1 MILEILVLAAA
12 GLAAGFVN
20 AIAGAGSL
28 LTLPALI
35 FTGLDAGAANAT
47 NRIAVLFNNLSAI
60 VAFRRGGLSAR
71 SLALPLLL
79 PTAVSGAAGAWAATL
94 LTDRELRLAIAVAMV
109 VFLVLTFV
117 PRRRKQD
124 EDDGTAEKG
133 ADDEPPQLPAFRWSM
148 VPGFAAIGFYAG
160 FLQAG
165 VGVLILLYMSLVH
178 GTSLVAA
185 NALKVV
191 VILVFT
197 VVALG
202 VFVALGEHI
211 DVLRGLVL
219 AGGTTVGGYLGARE
233 SLRRGEK
240 LVRAVLVLAVTASV
254 AKLVWDSL

>member
-1 MILEILVLAAA
+1 MIVEIVVLAAA

-47 NRIAVLFNNLSAI
+47 NRIAVLFNNLSAL

-71 SLALPLLL
+71 ALALPLLL

-94 LTDRELRLAIAVAMV
+94 LTDRELRLAIAIAMV

-117 PRRRKQD
+117 PRRRTEEVSGEKRAA
-124 EDDGTAEKG
+124 DG
-133 ADDEPPQLPAFRWSM
+133 PPPLPTFRWSM

-202 VFVALGEHI
+202 VFVALGEQI